1 MMMMLDLASKKFEAD
16 VARLLEMVESRAL
29 FHSKKLAPTPL
40 NPLAHERSAN
50 VRFMPL
56 PVPGCL
62 CSTSSGFD
70 IFVQTHVKDSKGFSE
85 KFVSGNDNQ
94 LPVRHRFTIAHE
106 IAHTYFY
113 DLSKQPPSMQF
124 PPNADKELRR
134 MEKACDAIANRM
146 LLPKLILE
154 DFVKKND
161 PTDPNRLRELA
172 GKSAVSPQVVVS
184 AFGSSTGCLP
194 HNSGIASVA
203 HDGTCYRI
211 TSFAFGALLKTRFTL
226 AKGQKLSEW
235 IGSQD
240 FMPNGGTQSQVTFR
254 RTAKTDKRTIYS
266 FVANFEPVTIPSP
279 RVNYFVSISQ
289 SEINQPDLLGQS

>member
-1 MMMMLDLASKKFEAD
+1 MKLNLASKSFEDD
-16 VARLLEMVESRAL
+16 VARLLDMVESRAL
-29 FHSKKLAPTPL
+29 LHSKKLAPTPL

-70 IFVQTHVKDSKGFSE
+70 IFVQASAKDSKSFSE
-85 KFVSGNDNQ
+85 KFLSGNDNQ

-113 DLSKQPPSMQF
+113 DLSKQPPFMQF
-124 PPNADKELRR
+124 PPNADKELRS
-134 MEKACDAIANRM
+134 MEKTCDALANRM

-161 PTDPNRLRELA
+161 SIDPNRLRELA

-184 AFGSSTGCLP
+184 AFGSSTGFLP
-194 HNSGIASVA
+194 HNSAIASVA

-235 IGSQD
+235 ISSPD
-240 FMPNGGTQSQVTFR
+240 FTPNGGTQSQVTFR
-254 RTAKTDKRTIYS
+254 RTAKSDKRTIYP
-266 FVANFEPVTIPSP
+266 FVAKFEQVTIPSP

-289 SEINQPDLLGQS
+289 SEISQPDLLRQS